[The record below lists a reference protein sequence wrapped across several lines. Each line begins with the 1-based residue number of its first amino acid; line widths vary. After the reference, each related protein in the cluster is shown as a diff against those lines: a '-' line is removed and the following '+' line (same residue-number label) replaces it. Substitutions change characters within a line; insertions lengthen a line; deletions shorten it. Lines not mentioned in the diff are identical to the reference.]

1 MLEAIANKPD
11 GISVLLY
18 ILQILVYVNLFAK
31 TFLLP
36 YSFNKELL
44 SEDVFM
50 EQKKV
55 LLVDDEPISLNMLCE
70 FLKDSD
76 YLYDTAING
85 QEALSKLESNPDAYF
100 VVIMDRLMPF
110 MSGMEVLEKMQV
122 SQVLHKIPVIMLTG
136 LGDS

>member
-1 MLEAIANKPD
+1 
-11 GISVLLY
+11 
-18 ILQILVYVNLFAK
+18 
-31 TFLLP
+31 
-36 YSFNKELL
+36 
-44 SEDVFM
+44 M